1 MPNVVLKD
9 LATRESERVE
19 WKENV
24 ADISDVVKT
33 IVAFSNDFSNLGG
46 GYVVCG
52 AKEGK
57 DESGFQKVFF
67 KGLTA
72 SRFSEIEG
80 HVLADCR
87 EKVDPPIVPTIE
99 EIVQESSDNRVLVF
113 IVPATGYAHCYRSS
127 GKDSSTYYIRI
138 GRETREAKNG
148 LLRELLVRK
157 GALEPWDRRIN
168 GEAKIED
175 IDLLVLRDYLQQM
188 GLWDPQKA
196 LEDYLS
202 ASEQLSSFV
211 PPLAGKEKLTDI
223 LRPRNF
229 TLLMFSKKPTKYF
242 PGAFSVLSIYKGK
255 DRSEPVAEKHE
266 EAGPIVEQAK
276 RLIELLNTEAY
287 TAFDKDDPRPNQV
300 KYPKR
305 ALQEAIVNAIVHR
318 DYESDQP
325 TRITVFVNRIEI
337 NSPGEIPRTI
347 DKEKFVKGL
356 ASPYWR
362 NQALAYFFSKMQ
374 LAQSEGQGIPTILRT
389 MHEEGCPDPE
399 FEFGL
404 NNLICILPAHPRHE
418 LIREL
423 QDIENNVIL
432 GNYSQANNRLLAL
445 LEKDPYNF
453 RSLELFCEVNNLSRT
468 PEVVFNFLKSHEIDI
483 TSINPSTLISIAETL
498 ILVKNNTSAQK
509 LAQEFL
515 NQAKSGRLEEAEI
528 RKIALNYRKAGNNDK
543 ANEFVNEIFTKN
555 NHLAS
560 NSGLLELRA
569 QARIDLA
576 KKCMDTGRNRISG
589 PEIRQKA
596 WDKCRYYLDE
606 AEKDLQK
613 ALANS
618 NNDIQRD
625 YITRDMD
632 FLKTMQ
638 ALAQKP
644 KTNPKRHRGGRDQ
657 RDIRKG

>member
-1 MPNVVLKD
+1 MSKIALKD

-24 ADISDVVKT
+24 AEISDVIKT
-33 IVAFSNDFSNLGG
+33 IVAFANDFSNLGG

-57 DESGFQKVFF
+57 DDSGFQKVFF
-67 KGLTA
+67 SGLSA

-80 HVLADCR
+80 QVLSDCR
-87 EKVDPPIVPTIE
+87 QKVDPPIVPTIE
-99 EIVQESSDNRVLVF
+99 EVTQDGNDKRGLVF
-113 IVPATGYAHCYRSS
+113 IVPASGYAHCYRSGS
-127 GKDSSTYYIRI
+127 KDSSTYYIRI
-138 GRETREAKNG
+138 GRETREARNG

-157 GALEPWDRRIN
+157 GALEPWDRRVN
-168 GEAKIED
+168 GEASIQE
-175 IDLLVLRDYLQQM
+175 IDLLILRDYLQQM
-188 GLWDPQKA
+188 ALWDPQKG

-211 PPLAGKEKLTDI
+211 PPLAGKEKLTEV
-223 LRPRNF
+223 LKPRNF

-276 RLIELLNTEAY
+276 KLIELLNTEAY

-325 TRITVFVNRIEI
+325 TRITVFINRIEI
-337 NSPGEIPRTI
+337 NSPGELPRTI
-347 DKEKFVKGL
+347 DKDKFVKGL
-356 ASPYWR
+356 ASPFWR

-374 LAQSEGQGIPTILRT
+374 LAQSEGQGIPTIIRT
-389 MHEEGCPDPE
+389 MHDEGCPEPE

-404 NNLICILPAHPRHE
+404 NNLICTLPAHPRHE

-423 QDIENNVIL
+423 HEIENNIIL
-432 GNYSQANNRLLAL
+432 GNYNEANRKLLSL

-453 RSLELFCEVNNLSRT
+453 RSLELFCEVNNLSGT
-468 PEVVFNFLKSHEIDI
+468 PEIVFKFFKTHEIDI

-498 ILVKNNTSAQK
+498 ILIQNDESARE
-509 LAQEFL
+509 LAQELL

-528 RKIALNYRKAGNNDK
+528 RKIAMNYRKAGNNDK
-543 ANEFVNEIFTKN
+543 ANEFVNDIFAKN

-576 KKCMDTGRNRISG
+576 KKCMETGRNRISS

-596 WDKCRYYLDE
+596 WNQCRFYLEE

-618 NNDIQRD
+618 SNDIQRD

-644 KTNPKRHRGGRDQ
+644 KSSHRRHRGGREH
-657 RDIRKG
+657 RPFGR